1 MRSSSSREKLF
12 RAALAA
18 LFTIAIAASGGA
30 ESPSASGGAESSSA
44 ANSAQPYVVKVHADW
59 CGTCSAL
66 EPTWKKIEAEYQGK
80 ARLVVFDV
88 TNKKAVEKSR
98 TEAKLLGLTEVFD
111 RYKGKTGTIVVLDA
125 QGNPIAVM
133 KGELEFTRYKEAIAQ
148 AQIS

>member
-1 MRSSSSREKLF
+1 MRSSSIREKLF

-18 LFTIAIAASGGA
+18 LFTVAVAAAGGA
-30 ESPSASGGAESSSA
+30 ESAPDP
-44 ANSAQPYVVKVHADW
+44 NSALPYVVKVHADW

-66 EPTWKKIEAEYQGK
+66 EPTWEKIEAEYQGQ

-98 TEAKLLGLTEVFD
+98 AEAKLLGLTEVFD
-111 RYKGKTGTIVVLDA
+111 RYKGSTGTIAVLDA

-133 KGELEFTRYKEAIAQ
+133 KGELDFTRYKEAIAQ

>member
-18 LFTIAIAASGGA
+18 LFTIAVAASGGA
-30 ESPSASGGAESSSA
+30 ESQPTPKSAH
-44 ANSAQPYVVKVHADW
+44 PYVVKVHADW

-66 EPTWKKIEAEYQGK
+66 EPTWEKIEAEYQGK

-88 TNKKAVEKSR
+88 TNKKAIDKSR
-98 TEAKLLGLTEVFD
+98 AEAKLLGLTEVFD
-111 RYKGKTGTIVVLDA
+111 RYKGSTGTIAVLDA

-133 KGELEFTRYKEAIAQ
+133 KGELDFTRYKEAIAQ